1 MCLAIP
7 AEVVE
12 LKENELA
19 LIDIGGARKQISM
32 MLVDD
37 VGVGD
42 YVMVHAGFA
51 IEKIDEEEAART
63 MELLRQLAGLDEI
76 P

>member
-42 YVMVHAGFA
+42 YVLVHAGFA